1 MMLTEQLTFAQSI
14 FNNRYDF
21 LKGPEVFNSVM
32 YDNTNF
38 YLIGG
43 VLDSTWYVG
52 PTVNLMKIGVLKT
65 DMSGNQ
71 IWKKKYG
78 NDSLF
83 YNVSG
88 AHSTPTFYNNF
99 FYFNGVYFDTFN
111 KAHQYLFKFN
121 EQGDSLLLVHYF
133 ENDTT
138 IETFAGGSKITRD
151 GNLVLGGVVD
161 SSFYNKFSQMYL
173 MKTDTLGNILWWKTY
188 GGNAYET
195 CTNIDTTSD
204 GGFILGGWTTSFGG
218 ADQDPYIVKTDSN
231 GNFQWHKTIKS
242 NSFEDWPVVVLSTKD
257 GGILAV
263 TTEVQKQDVNNK
275 FTKIFFNK
283 YDISGNLLWRKSVG
297 DTLLQAP
304 VFTVKEAQNGDI
316 VALGNNQFY
325 DILFKLNAVGDSLIM
340 RTVYRIEA
348 ACSRLS
354 QYGFDLALIDSG
366 GYAIAGFI
374 IPYIPSASI
383 NNTQDAW
390 LSTYDSLGCQLQN
403 APYNLTAT
411 VNYAG
416 NDTLVEL
423 NWQYNSSNPNE
434 LFIVEM
440 YVAEYFVWD
449 IRNDSCLLGPFPT
462 TNHMF
467 VTGTTYT
474 DKLTSITK
482 YKIPYRVF
490 AVDTTNQLMSCHSTI
505 VVVDLL
511 NSVEEKKE
519 KSFLS
524 IYPNPNN
531 GIFNIALPTVQD
543 EVQVTIYNLSG
554 QQIKNLTLK
563 DKGII
568 DISKQPNGIYFVKV
582 IHQHQ
587 VITQKIIKY

>member
-1 MMLTEQLTFAQSI
+1 
-14 FNNRYDF
+14 
-21 LKGPEVFNSVM
+21 
-32 YDNTNF
+32 
-38 YLIGG
+38 
-43 VLDSTWYVG
+43 
-52 PTVNLMKIGVLKT
+52 
-65 DMSGNQ
+65 
-71 IWKKKYG
+71 
-78 NDSLF
+78 
-83 YNVSG
+83 
-88 AHSTPTFYNNF
+88 
-99 FYFNGVYFDTFN
+99 
-111 KAHQYLFKFN
+111 
-121 EQGDSLLLVHYF
+121 
-133 ENDTT
+133 
-138 IETFAGGSKITRD
+138 
-151 GNLVLGGVVD
+151 
-161 SSFYNKFSQMYL
+161 
-173 MKTDTLGNILWWKTY
+173 
-188 GGNAYET
+188 
-195 CTNIDTTSD
+195 
-204 GGFILGGWTTSFGG
+204 
-218 ADQDPYIVKTDSN
+218 
-231 GNFQWHKTIKS
+231 
-242 NSFEDWPVVVLSTKD
+242 
-257 GGILAV
+257 
-263 TTEVQKQDVNNK
+263 
-275 FTKIFFNK
+275 
-283 YDISGNLLWRKSVG
+283 
-297 DTLLQAP
+297 
-304 VFTVKEAQNGDI
+304 
-316 VALGNNQFY
+316 
-325 DILFKLNAVGDSLIM
+325 
-340 RTVYRIEA
+340 
-348 ACSRLS
+348 
-354 QYGFDLALIDSG
+354 
-366 GYAIAGFI
+366 
-374 IPYIPSASI
+374 
-383 NNTQDAW
+383 
-390 LSTYDSLGCQLQN
+390 LGCQLQN

-587 VITQKIIKY
+587 VITLKIIKY